1 MKKSI
6 VVIAF
11 ASLFFFTSQAQDYNK
26 PEANSFGLQYGVT
39 FSNAVGQA
47 ILFTGWLKNGI
58 EVRGGLPFTVSG
70 TNSTS
75 DNSTP
80 GTTNIATNKN
90 GTFSFSPTIS
100 VVKHFPFKSKL
111 DFFLGGSANVGFSLP
126 TMDQYYSNT
135 YSYTDY
141 YSFQSTATK
150 NPISLSFGAGVV
162 GGANFFFYKNLALGA
177 DVSIGFSANSP
188 VGKRTITQTDIESGS
203 ANTNQGNTV
212 TTHSYSVSGL
222 NYNVGFTGYGGL
234 HLIYYL
240 KVKGKTTPTAA
251 KI

>member
-58 EVRGGLPFTVSG
+58 EVRVGLPFNVSG

-75 DNSTP
+75 DKSTP
-80 GTTNIATNKN
+80 GYINTNVNKS
-90 GTFSFSPTIS
+90 GTFSFTPTIS
-100 VVKHFPFKSKL
+100 VVKHFPIKSKL
-111 DFFLGGSANVGFSLP
+111 DFFIGGSANVGFSLP
-126 TMDQYYSNT
+126 TMDQYSSYT
-135 YSYTDY
+135 TSYTDY

-177 DVSIGFSANSP
+177 DVSIGFLASTP
-188 VGKRTITQTDIESGS
+188 TGKRTITQTTVESGS
-203 ANTNQGNTV
+203 ANPNQENSVTV
-212 TTHSYSVSGL
+212 NSYSASGL

-240 KVKGKTTPTAA
+240 KVKGKTKPDAA
-251 KI
+251 KM